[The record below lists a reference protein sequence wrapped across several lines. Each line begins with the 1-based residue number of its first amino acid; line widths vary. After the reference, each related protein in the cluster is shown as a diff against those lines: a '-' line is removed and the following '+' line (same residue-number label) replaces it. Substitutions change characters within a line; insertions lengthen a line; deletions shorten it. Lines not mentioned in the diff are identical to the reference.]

1 METSGE
7 NKMTDENPS
16 SVGGFEIKPPP
27 PARNG
32 SRVGMPLMSE
42 FVRFLDA
49 NEGVWA
55 VFHTYQAKQSGY
67 QRASDAQKKYG
78 DKYEFVARHTE
89 DGTTVYG
96 RKKLT
101 F

>member
-1 METSGE
+1 MEEKSLSGA
-7 NKMTDENPS
+7 S
-16 SVGGFEIKPPP
+16 GFEIKTPPP
-27 PARNG
+27 PRNG
-32 SRVGMPLMSE
+32 SRVGLPLMSE
-42 FVRFLDA
+42 FVAFLDA

-55 VFHTYQAKQSGY
+55 VFHTYATKQSGY

-78 DKYEFVARHTE
+78 PAYEFVARNSE

-96 RKKLT
+96 RKLPI

>member
-1 METSGE
+1 MEKHTEVSE
-7 NKMTDENPS
+7 D
-16 SVGGFEIKPPP
+16 GFQIKSPP

-32 SRVGMPLMSE
+32 VRAGLPLMSE
-42 FVRFLDA
+42 FIKFLDA

-55 VFHTYQAKQSGY
+55 VFHTYTAKQSGY

-78 DKYEFVARHTE
+78 DRYEFVARKTE
-89 DGTTVYG
+89 EGTTVYG
-96 RKKLT
+96 KKKLT

>member
-1 METSGE
+1 
-7 NKMTDENPS
+7 MTEINNLTEGKS
-16 SVGGFEIKPPP
+16 FELGTPPP
-27 PARNG
+27 PRNG
-32 SRVGMPLMSE
+32 YKKGMPLMSE
-42 FVRFLDA
+42 FIAFLNA

-55 VFHTYQAKQSGY
+55 VFHTYSAKQSGY

-78 DKYEFVARHTE
+78 DSYEFVARHDE
-89 DGTTVYG
+89 NGTTVYG

>member
-1 METSGE
+1 MKEQKTISGE
-7 NKMTDENPS
+7 
-16 SVGGFEIKPPP
+16 GFQIKSPP

-32 SRVGMPLMSE
+32 IRVGLPLMSE
-42 FVRFLDA
+42 FVKFLDA

-55 VFHTYQAKQSGY
+55 VFHTYEAKQSGY

-78 DKYEFVARHTE
+78 DRYEFVARKTE
-89 DGTTVYG
+89 EGTTVYG

>member
-1 METSGE
+1 MESLETTGAGS
-7 NKMTDENPS
+7 
-16 SVGGFEIKPPP
+16 FEIKTPPP
-27 PARNG
+27 PRNG
-32 SRVGMPLMSE
+32 YRVGLPLMSE
-42 FVRFLDA
+42 FVAFLDA

-55 VFHTYQAKQSGY
+55 VFHTYATKQSGY

-78 DKYEFVARHTE
+78 PNYEFVARNGE

-96 RKKLT
+96 RKRPL

>member
-1 METSGE
+1 
-7 NKMTDENPS
+7 MTEQ
-16 SVGGFEIKPPP
+16 FEIKTPP

-32 SRVGMPLMSE
+32 YRPGLPMMSE
-42 FVRFLDA
+42 FIKFLDA

-55 VFHTYQAKQSGY
+55 VFHTYGSKQSAY
-67 QRASDAQKKYG
+67 QRASDAKKKYG
-78 DKYEFVARHTE
+78 DRYEFVARRTE
-89 DGTTVYG
+89 EGTTVYG

>member
-1 METSGE
+1 MQEKSLSE
-7 NKMTDENPS
+7 S
-16 SVGGFEIKPPP
+16 SGFEIKTPPP
-27 PARNG
+27 PRNG
-32 SRVGMPLMSE
+32 SRVGLPLMSE
-42 FVRFLDA
+42 FVAFLDA

-55 VFHTYQAKQSGY
+55 VFHTYATKQSGY

-78 DKYEFVARHTE
+78 DAYEFVARNGE

-96 RKKLT
+96 RKRPV

>member
-1 METSGE
+1 MTEE
-7 NKMTDENPS
+7 NDLAKSPS
-16 SVGGFEIKPPP
+16 FEIKAPP

-32 SRVGMPLMSE
+32 SRVGLPLMSE
-42 FVRFLDA
+42 FVSFLNA

-55 VFHTYQAKQSGY
+55 MFHTYNAKQSGY

-78 DKYEFVARHTE
+78 DGYTFVARHDE
-89 DGTTVYG
+89 NGTSVYG
-96 RKKLT
+96 KKNLI

>member
-1 METSGE
+1 MEKEST
-7 NKMTDENPS
+7 PPAHP
-16 SVGGFEIKPPP
+16 GFEIKPPP

-32 SRVGMPLMSE
+32 YRAGLPMMSE
-42 FVRFLDA
+42 FVTFLDA

-55 VFHTYQAKQSGY
+55 VFHTYLAKQSGY

-78 DKYEFVARHTE
+78 DRYEFVARNSDE
-89 DGTTVYG
+89 GTTVYG
-96 RKKLT
+96 RRKLT

>member
-1 METSGE
+1 MENNS
-7 NKMTDENPS
+7 
-16 SVGGFEIKPPP
+16 FEIKTPP

-32 SRVGMPLMSE
+32 YREGLPMMSE
-42 FVRFLDA
+42 FIAFLDA

-55 VFHTYQAKQSGY
+55 VFHTYTAKQSGY

-78 DKYEFVARHTE
+78 PAYEFVARH
-89 DGTTVYG
+89 DSNGTTVYG
-96 RKKLT
+96 RKKPV